1 MGIDWLSAVL
11 LSVRV
16 ATVATAVVFCA
27 GTGLAWLAVKRTWR
41 GKALMDAILILPL
54 VLPPTVT
61 GYLLLILLG
70 REGPLGSLLA
80 AAGTPILFT
89 WWAAVLASAT
99 VAFPLMYVGA
109 KTGFQSVD
117 EALEGAAR
125 TLGQS
130 APRVFLTVTLPLAR
144 PGITAGLLLTFVRAL
159 GEFGATLMVAGNMPG
174 RTQTIPLAIWVA
186 AETGDLGTVSLLVGI
201 MLVLAAGAVW
211 FGRVRPWGGPAGGTS
226 RNRS

>member
-1 MGIDWLSAVL
+1 MGVDWLSAVL

-16 ATVATAVVFCA
+16 AIVATAVVFCT
-27 GTGLAWLAVKRTWR
+27 GTSLAWLVVKQSWR
-41 GKALMDAILILPL
+41 GRALVDAILIMPL

-70 REGPLGSLLA
+70 REGPLGSILA

-89 WWAAVLASAT
+89 WWAAALASAT

-130 APRVFLTVTLPLAR
+130 GPRVFLTVTLPLAR

-186 AETGDLGTVSLLVGI
+186 AESGDLGAASLLAGS
-201 MLVLAAGAVW
+201 MLVLAAVAVW
-211 FGRVRPWGGPAGGTS
+211 FGRARPWGGAAGSPG
-226 RNRS
+226 RKRS